1 MLKTAV
7 CVCMCVLGKRHYH
20 FFFLHDAF
28 FDLLL
33 KSGAC
38 ERLGR
43 TSKRAGFREDIP
55 EEKVVVRTGEEG

>member
-1 MLKTAV
+1 MCA
-7 CVCMCVLGKRHYH
+7 CVFWENAH
-20 FFFLHDAF
+20 FLHDAF

-38 ERLGR
+38 DRLGR